1 MPATAAYFWI
11 TIRCMNGNPVKME
24 FEVPNRLTKKP
35 IKFVH
40 WLIAIQLMSLL
51 PMLVFGCFIVFRIV
65 SNAEAA
71 DRQLLLDKTNF
82 AAIALSKEVERVRTQ
97 VQLLALQEAAV
108 ADDVRGMLDLSLRV
122 RDSDAK
128 IKQISAVR
136 RDGQL
141 VFSTFRDSLDSLPK
155 LSVPPTERP
164 VFDSGATVFSGLLP
178 LGIDGRLVIGVATPW
193 RVNAHTKYSLR
204 VALQL
209 DELSAT
215 LRNQGWPP
223 GWIAAL
229 IDGSGKVIAR
239 TQDEDIYRGK
249 SATATA
255 LQKIADADLSVT
267 RGMTLDGTRVL
278 TGIAPVSGT
287 DWWVI
292 VGLPE
297 VALGHQARQSV
308 IVIIGIGA
316 LAVLLGCLASFY
328 LTRRLH
334 LAFKDAVE
342 GNYRRAG
349 AIREFIAFNAK
360 HADALERLDAAKHDS
375 LTGLPGRALFYEYLS
390 EAVSSGAR
398 DNSHAVAL
406 LYLDLDGFKHAND
419 NYGHETGDQLLVA
432 TADAIR
438 RCVRP
443 GDACGRIGGD
453 EFVVAIVGPAGTVTI
468 AAGRLAS
475 RLVQEIGAIGYGI
488 GCSVGVAVAENPEE
502 FEDLMERADRAMLS
516 AKRAGKNRVQMDTTE
531 KNKVR

>member
-1 MPATAAYFWI
+1 MS
-11 TIRCMNGNPVKME
+11 GNPVEMKLQL
-24 FEVPNRLTKKP
+24 PNRPAKQS

-40 WLIAIQLMSLL
+40 WLIVIQLTSLL
-51 PMLVFGCFIVFRIV
+51 PMLVFGGFIVFRIIG
-65 SNAEAA
+65 NAEGA
-71 DRQLLLDKTNF
+71 DRQLLLDKTNV

-108 ADDVRGMLDLSLRV
+108 ADDVRAMLDLSRRV

-141 VFSTFRDSLDSLPK
+141 VFSTFRDSLESLPK
-155 LSVPPTERP
+155 LPVPPTERP
-164 VFDSGATVFSGLLP
+164 VFDSGATVFSGLIP

-193 RVNAHTKYSLR
+193 RVNAQTKYSLR

-215 LRNQGWPP
+215 LRGQGWPQ

-229 IDGSGKVIAR
+229 IDGNGKVVAR

-249 SATATA
+249 SATASA
-255 LQKIADADLSVT
+255 LQKIANADRSVT
-267 RGMTLDGTRVL
+267 RGMTLDGTPVL
-278 TGIAPVSGT
+278 TGIAPVTGT
-287 DWWVI
+287 DWWVV

-297 VALGHQARQSV
+297 AALGHQARQSV
-308 IVIIGIGA
+308 IAIIGAGA

-334 LAFKDAVE
+334 LAFKEAVE
-342 GNYRRAG
+342 GDYRRAG
-349 AIREFIAFNAK
+349 AIREFSAFNAK
-360 HADALERLDAAKHDS
+360 HADALDRLDAAKHDA
-375 LTGLPGRALFYEYLS
+375 LTGLPGRALFHEYLS
-390 EAVSSGAR
+390 EAVSLGAR
-398 DNSHAVAL
+398 DQSHAVAL

-453 EFVVAIVGPAGTVTI
+453 EFVVALVGPAGTVGH
-468 AAGRLAS
+468 AADRLAN
-475 RLVQEIGAIGYGI
+475 RLVQEIGTIGYGL
-488 GCSVGVAVAENPEE
+488 GCSVGVAVAENAEQVA
-502 FEDLMERADRAMLS
+502 DLMERADHAMLA
-516 AKRAGKNRVQMDTTE
+516 AKRAGKNRVQFDAKE
-531 KNKVR
+531 NPS